1 MIVHHLHR
9 DLLPR
14 VPQHETALLQARF
27 LLCVRA
33 KCLGIGLTDY
43 GVIRPIA
50 FLMPLSREALQCL
63 AQIRQS
69 RRAQVNR
76 LCQLP
81 PGADIGPRKRD
92 AWPPPWNR
100 SQNGTTPLRCLTRAT
115 GARRLARHVEHRPG
129 KPREREL
136 IPIAWRWEVPQWSTP
151 VVGIIRWLPYIPS
164 RLIIGMSA
172 VTKIR
177 TRDMAASAALRA
189 LSAYVTH
196 FLHGVCL
203 FNGRTKTRKSR

>member
-1 MIVHHLHR
+1 MSASTGCGHWSEKTGCMAATLEPLPEWHHAAAVPHPR
-9 DLLPR
+9 D
-14 VPQHETALLQARF
+14 
-27 LLCVRA
+27 
-33 KCLGIGLTDY
+33 
-43 GVIRPIA
+43 
-50 FLMPLSREALQCL
+50 
-63 AQIRQS
+63 
-69 RRAQVNR
+69 RRA
-76 LCQLP
+76 P
-81 PGADIGPRKRD
+81 PCA
-92 AWPPPWNR
+92 
-100 SQNGTTPLRCLTRAT
+100 
-115 GARRLARHVEHRPG
+115 RPG

-203 FNGRTKTRKSR
+203 FNGRTK

>member
-1 MIVHHLHR
+1 MIWATSSGWGFVPTAKVAPSAMKYTNGRSRQWGAHCMRCNHR
-9 DLLPR
+9 SLATKSRCRIAAPEAQDHVNVGLQLEKTGCMAAALEPLPDW
-14 VPQHETALLQARF
+14 H
-27 LLCVRA
+27 
-33 KCLGIGLTDY
+33 
-43 GVIRPIA
+43 
-50 FLMPLSREALQCL
+50 M
-63 AQIRQS
+63 
-69 RRAQVNR
+69 
-76 LCQLP
+76 
-81 PGADIGPRKRD
+81 
-92 AWPPPWNR
+92 
-100 SQNGTTPLRCLTRAT
+100 PLRCLTRAT

-151 VVGIIRWLPYIPS
+151 VVGIIRWLAYIPS